1 MFTPGLGQLKKVK
14 LYTDYSRMMKDKRGW
29 DDSQMFTVGVQFLA
43 MPIMAW
49 VDLTWARNANPFG
62 GAENG
67 TGWTST
73 SSVGSNDWYYRP
85 ISISVITSECQVAC
99 TGNRAGT
106 DNAGKGHYHGAPS
119 CN

>member
-1 MFTPGLGQLKKVK
+1 GA
-14 LYTDYSRMMKDKRGW
+14 
-29 DDSQMFTVGVQFLA
+29 QFLA

-73 SSVGSNDWYYRP
+73 NSVGSNDWYYRTN
-85 ISISVITSECQVAC
+85 INI
-99 TGNRAGT
+99 G
-106 DNAGKGHYHGAPS
+106 YYF
-119 CN
+119 